1 MGNITRGNSFLKV
14 RTGVSATS
22 TNGPEASD
30 AKVEHRARALVLVAL
45 AWWAI
50 AGSLIVSTATKG
62 LGLGFSVAG
71 FGVYAGA
78 IAASGIL
85 LAAGVLEKNTRL
97 VVLGTFGLM
106 FFAVWMLGYT
116 AWPNA

>member
-1 MGNITRGNSFLKV
+1 MTNPSANV
-14 RTGVSATS
+14 DQAHRTAD
-22 TNGPEASD
+22 EL
-30 AKVEHRARALVLVAL
+30 RARALVLVAL
-45 AWWAI
+45 GWWGL
-50 AGSLIVSTATKG
+50 AGGLIVSTATKG

-78 IAASGIL
+78 IAASGIV
-85 LAAGVLEKNTRL
+85 LAAGVFKRNMRL